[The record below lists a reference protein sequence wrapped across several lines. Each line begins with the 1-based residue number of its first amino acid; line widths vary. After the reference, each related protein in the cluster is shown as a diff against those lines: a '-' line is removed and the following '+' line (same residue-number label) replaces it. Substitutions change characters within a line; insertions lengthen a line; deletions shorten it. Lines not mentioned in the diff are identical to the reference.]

1 MAEKII
7 DRLVSVKSIV
17 TVALTAVFG
26 YLAVVGSISGQ
37 EFMTI
42 FTVVIS
48 FYFGVQ
54 SEKKAQGE
62 SADAA
67 IGVPLQEIEDYT
79 QPHGITST
87 SDANFSESTKKNGG
101 TSK

>member
-26 YLAVVGSISGQ
+26 YLAVAGSISGQ

-54 SEKKAQGE
+54 SEKKAQVE

-67 IGVPLQEIEDYT
+67 IGVPLQEIKDYT
-79 QPHGITST
+79 QMHGITYT
-87 SDANFSESTKKNGG
+87 SGKNVSESTKKNGG